1 MDNSLLKKLQATELE
16 ILKVFD
22 KFCTDNDIRYSLYAG
37 TALGAV
43 RHSGFIP
50 WDDDVDVAM
59 TRGEYNRFI
68 EKIRMNPVKGYTMDS
83 PELNPSCAI
92 SHAKMMKDGT
102 VLISSDW
109 ECEDTEN
116 HGIWIDIFPLD
127 KITDKT
133 KRRIYRIGR
142 KIIFL
147 TRAYGGNK
155 NDGRI
160 KAFIRV
166 LARCIPRPIAKKKLA
181 GYLHELALNDQ
192 ETQTDYQWTVLAAE
206 NTFRYAF
213 ESEMMNAMRRTEFE
227 GQRFLITDRYDS
239 MLRRLYG
246 DYMTLPPASKQVCK
260 HQPAR
265 IAFQGG
271 TDAGSFTLTAG
282 GNTDIR

>member
-1 MDNSLLKKLQATELE
+1 MENGLLKKLQATELE
-16 ILKVFD
+16 ILTVFD
-22 KFCTDNDIRYSLYAG
+22 RFCSDNNISYSLYAG
-37 TALGAV
+37 TALGAI

-50 WDDDVDVAM
+50 WDDDVDVVM

-68 EKIRMNPVKGYTMDS
+68 EKVRMNPMKGYTLDS
-83 PELNPSCAI
+83 PELDPSCVI
-92 SHAKMMKDGT
+92 SHAKLMKDGT
-102 VLISSDW
+102 LLISSDW
-109 ECEDTEN
+109 TYGDTGN

-127 KITDKT
+127 KITGKT
-133 KRRIYRIGR
+133 KKRIYRTGR

-155 NDGRI
+155 KDGRI
-160 KAFIRV
+160 KSLIRSV
-166 LARCIPRPIAKKKLA
+166 ARCIPRPIVKKKLA
-181 GYLHELALNDQ
+181 GYLHELAQNDL
-192 ETQTDYQWTVLAAE
+192 ETRTDYQWTVLAAA
-206 NTFRYAF
+206 NTFQYTF
-213 ESEMMNAMRRTEFE
+213 EGEMMNALHRTEFE

-246 DYMTLPPASKQVCK
+246 DYMTLPPASEQVCK

-271 TDAGSFTLTAG
+271 ADAGSFTLTAG

>member
-92 SHAKMMKDGT
+92 SHAKLMKDGT

-160 KAFIRV
+160 KAFIRA
-166 LARCIPRPIAKKKLA
+166 LACCIPQPIARKKLA

-246 DYMTLPPASKQVCK
+246 DYMTLPPASEQVCK

>member
-1 MDNSLLKKLQATELE
+1 MNNSLLKKLQATELE

-92 SHAKMMKDGT
+92 SHAKLMKDST

-160 KAFIRV
+160 KSLIRSV
-166 LARCIPRPIAKKKLA
+166 ARCIPRPIARKKLA

-246 DYMTLPPASKQVCK
+246 DYMTLPPASEQVCK

>member
-92 SHAKMMKDGT
+92 SHAKLMKDGT

-109 ECEDTEN
+109 ECEDAEN

-160 KAFIRV
+160 KAFIRA
-166 LARCIPRPIAKKKLA
+166 LACCIPQPIARKKLA
-181 GYLHELALNDQ
+181 GYLHELAMNDR

-246 DYMTLPPASKQVCK
+246 DYMTLPPASEQVCK